1 MPNPPAAQFPLPAV
15 SLTDILTTFKLL
27 VQAVNNWST
36 TELDINGNQSL
47 SGITSATLVKAS
59 PGRVVTL
66 SVIVAGAAGTIYDA
80 NSTTDT
86 SRPIC
91 VIPATAGVTQVNMTC
106 QFGIVVAP
114 GSGQTA
120 SVGYS

>member
-1 MPNPPAAQFPLPAV
+1 MAQTPSV
-15 SLTDILTTFKLL
+15 SPTDIMGVLKNVVT
-27 VQAVNNWST
+27 AINGWAT
-36 TELDINGNQSL
+36 TELNINGNQSAC
-47 SGITSATLVKAS
+47 GITSATLVKGSA
-59 PGRVVTL
+59 GRVAVL
-66 SVIVAGAAGTIYDA
+66 SVIVAGSAGKIYDA
-80 NSTTDT
+80 ISLTDT

-91 VIPATAGVTQVNMTC
+91 VIPATAGVTQVNITC